1 MNCTRTKV
9 FTLVAMFLMVF
20 SMAGQNKQKFKVVLD
35 PGHGGKDTGTNHLK
49 NVEKEVVLAVA
60 LEVGKILEKQS
71 DIEVIYTRNKDVF
84 VEVKDRSVMANNAN
98 GNVFVSIH
106 CNGVDN
112 ATASGT
118 ETYVMGLSKN
128 KNNLDVAKKEN
139 SVIMMEDDYKAKYA
153 GFNASA
159 PESIIGLTL
168 IQEDY
173 IQQSI
178 DLASRMQDGFT
189 YDLKRKNRGVKQ
201 GPFWVL
207 HGAFMPSILIELGFV
222 SNKEEGSYLTSAS
235 GQRELAQSIAKGIV
249 SYKNAYY
256 GGSGQVVVE
265 RADTTK
271 TPKTEVKQPIDTK
284 KTIETPKKETNTT
297 TEKSVVKK
305 GIVFKV
311 QIAASGKVLELKPK
325 NFNGL
330 SGVTMD
336 KGPKVNKYFYG
347 ETNDYEVAKKNL
359 EQAKAKKHTSAFI
372 VAYKN
377 GKEIKVEDALK

>member
-1 MNCTRTKV
+1 MNSTRTKM
-9 FTLVAMFLMVF
+9 FTLIASFLMIF
-20 SMAGQNKQKFKVVLD
+20 SMVGQNKQKFKVVLD

-49 NVEKEVVLAVA
+49 NVEKDIVLAVA
-60 LEVGKILEKQS
+60 LEVGKILEKQA
-71 DIEVIYTRNKDVF
+71 DIEVFYTRNKDVF
-84 VEVKDRSVMANNAN
+84 VEVKDRSIMANNAN
-98 GNVFVSIH
+98 GNLFISIH

-112 ATASGT
+112 AAALGT
-118 ETYVMGLSKN
+118 ETFVMGLSKN
-128 KNNLDVAKKEN
+128 KNNLEVAKKEN
-139 SVIMMEDDYKAKYA
+139 SVIMMEDNYKTKYA
-153 GFNASA
+153 GFNSSA

-178 DLASRMQDGFT
+178 DLASRVQDGFT

-207 HGAFMPSILIELGFV
+207 HGAFMPSVLIELGFV
-222 SNKEEGSYLTSAS
+222 SHKDEGAYLSSAS

-256 GGSGQVVVE
+256 GGSSTITVE
-265 RADTTK
+265 RA
-271 TPKTEVKQPIDTK
+271 
-284 KTIETPKKETNTT
+284 ETPKVIESTTNEAPKTAAT
-297 TEKSVVKK
+297 QTDIKK

-311 QIAASGKVLELKPK
+311 QIAASGKVLELLPK
-325 NFNGL
+325 NFKGL
-330 SGVTMD
+330 TNVTIE
-336 KGPKVNKYFYG
+336 KGAKVNKYYYG
-347 ETNDYEVAKKNL
+347 STNDYEVAKKNL
-359 EQAKAKKHTSAFI
+359 EQAKAKGHTSSFI

>member
-1 MNCTRTKV
+1 MNRIQTKIFAV
-9 FTLVAMFLMVF
+9 LAVMLVSF
-20 SMAGQNKQKFKVVLD
+20 SMMGQSKQKFKVVLD

-49 NVEKEVVLAVA
+49 NVEKDIVLAVA

-71 DIEVIYTRNKDVF
+71 DIEVFFTRNKDVF
-84 VEVKDRSVMANNAN
+84 VEVRDRSVLANNAG

-106 CNGVDN
+106 CNGVN
-112 ATASGT
+112 TEAASGT
-118 ETYVMGLSKN
+118 ETYVMGISKN

-139 SVIMMEDDYKAKYA
+139 SVIMMEDNYKTKYA
-153 GFNASA
+153 GFNANA

-178 DLASRMQDGFT
+178 DLASRIQDGFT

-222 SNKEEGSYLTSAS
+222 SNKEEGSYLTSSS
-235 GQRELAQSIAKGIV
+235 GQKELAQSIAKGII

-256 GGSGQVVVE
+256 GGTGNITVE
-265 RADTTK
+265 RSESNKVETK
-271 TPKTEVKQPIDTK
+271 TNATVKDSVK
-284 KTIETPKKETNTT
+284 EETPKVVEKTNI
-297 TEKSVVKK
+297 KK

-311 QIAASGKVLELKPK
+311 QIAASGSVLALKPQ
-325 NFNGL
+325 NFKGL
-330 SGVTMD
+330 SNVSME
-336 KGPKVNKYFYG
+336 KGAKINKYYYG
-347 ETNDYEVAKKNL
+347 DTNDYEVAKRNL
-359 EQAKAKKHTSAFI
+359 SEAKDKGHGSAFI
-372 VAYKN
+372 VAFKD
-377 GKEIKVEDALK
+377 GKEIKVEEALK

>member
-1 MNCTRTKV
+1 MNRTRTKV
-9 FTLVAMFLMVF
+9 FTLLALFLMIF
-20 SMAGQNKQKFKVVLD
+20 SMVGQNKQKFKVVLD
-35 PGHGGKDTGTNHLK
+35 PGHGGKDSGTNHLK
-49 NVEKEVVLAVA
+49 NVEKDIVLAVA
-60 LEVGKILEKQS
+60 LEVGKILEKQA
-71 DIEVIYTRNKDVF
+71 DIEVFYTRNKDVF
-84 VEVKDRSVMANNAN
+84 VEVKDRSIMANNAN
-98 GNVFVSIH
+98 GNLFISIH

-118 ETYVMGLSKN
+118 ETFVMGLSKN

-139 SVIMMEDDYKAKYA
+139 SVIMMEDNYKTKYA
-153 GFNASA
+153 GFNSSA

-178 DLASRMQDGFT
+178 DLASRVQDGFT

-207 HGAFMPSILIELGFV
+207 HGAFMPSVLIELGFV
-222 SNKEEGSYLTSAS
+222 SHKDEGAYLSSAS

-256 GGSGQVVVE
+256 GGNSTITVE
-265 RADTTK
+265 RTETPKINEPKTNEATKTSEAPKTTD
-271 TPKTEVKQPIDTK
+271 TPKTTATQTDI
-284 KTIETPKKETNTT
+284 
-297 TEKSVVKK
+297 KK

-311 QIAASGKVLELKPK
+311 QIAASGKVLELLPK
-325 NFNGL
+325 NFRGL
-330 SGVTMD
+330 TNVTME
-336 KGPKVNKYFYG
+336 KGAKINKYYYG
-347 ETNDYEVAKKNL
+347 NTSDYEVAKKNL
-359 EQAKAKKHTSAFI
+359 EEAKAKGHASSFL